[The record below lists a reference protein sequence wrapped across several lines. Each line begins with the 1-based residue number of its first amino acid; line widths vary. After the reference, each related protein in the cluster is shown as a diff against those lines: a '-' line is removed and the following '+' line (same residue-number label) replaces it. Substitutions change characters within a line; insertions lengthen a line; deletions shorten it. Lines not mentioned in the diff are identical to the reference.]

1 MEAYTGQDI
10 IKYKDRILNDF
21 ANGDVAIITYPN
33 ELHGMAN
40 GKNGNA
46 MAAHNEQGNQA
57 ELQLRVIKGSPDDKY
72 LNSEVIAWKTHS
84 PNFTP
89 ANAELTKVISVDNGL
104 TNEVTSLGFLIPS
117 ANIETKTNTDGD
129 TEQVVSVYRFRAG
142 RSERAL
148 S

>member
-10 IKYKDRILNDF
+10 IKFNDRVLNDF

-33 ELHGMAN
+33 ELHGMNN

-57 ELQLRVIKGSPDDKY
+57 ELQVRVIKGSPDDKY
-72 LNSEVIAWKTHS
+72 LNSFVIAWKTHS
-84 PNFTP
+84 SSFAP
-89 ANAELTKVISVDNGL
+89 ASAELTKVISVDNGL
-104 TNEVTSLGFLIPS
+104 TNEVTSLGFVIPS
-117 ANIETKTNTDGD
+117 NNIETKTNTDGD
-129 TEQVVSVYRFRAG
+129 TEQVVSVYRFRAR

>member
-84 PNFTP
+84 PSFTP

>member
-10 IKYKDRILNDF
+10 IKFNDRVLNDF

-33 ELHGMAN
+33 ELHGMNN

-72 LNSEVIAWKTHS
+72 LNSFVIAWKTHS
-84 PNFTP
+84 STFAP
-89 ANAELTKVISVDNGL
+89 ASLAISIIL
-104 TNEVTSLGFLIPS
+104 R
-117 ANIETKTNTDGD
+117 TD
-129 TEQVVSVYRFRAG
+129 SRAP
-142 RSERAL
+142 L

>member
-84 PNFTP
+84 PSFVP

-104 TNEVTSLGFLIPS
+104 TNEITSLGFLIPS

>member
-10 IKYKDRILNDF
+10 IKFNDRIMNDF

-33 ELHGMAN
+33 ELHSMTN
-40 GKNGNA
+40 GKNGNS
-46 MAAHNEQGNQA
+46 MAAHNEQGTIA

-72 LNSEVIAWKTHS
+72 LNSFIIAWKGHS
-84 PNFTP
+84 ESFKP

-104 TNEVTSLGFLIPS
+104 TNEITSLSFVIPS
-117 ANIETKTNTDGD
+117 NNVETKTNTDGD

-142 RSERAL
+142 HSVRAL